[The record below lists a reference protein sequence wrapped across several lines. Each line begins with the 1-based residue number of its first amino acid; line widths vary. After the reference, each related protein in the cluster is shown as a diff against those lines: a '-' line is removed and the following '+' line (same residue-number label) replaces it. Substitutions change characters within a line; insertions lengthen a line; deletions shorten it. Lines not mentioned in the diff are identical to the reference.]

1 MLFTTALFI
10 STAALALW
18 LDSRVPHLAPSGII
32 WRAVCV
38 VVFVLVC
45 GYVPVATGSY
55 VALYGTVF
63 GLLAPMLV
71 GMWLSAL
78 WLLRSAAEAL
88 DR

>member
-1 MLFTTALFI
+1 MIFTTALFI
-10 STAALALW
+10 ATAVLALW
-18 LDSRVPHLAPSGII
+18 LDSRMPRLAPSRTI

-55 VALYGTVF
+55 IALYGTVF
-63 GLLAPMLV
+63 GLLTPMLV